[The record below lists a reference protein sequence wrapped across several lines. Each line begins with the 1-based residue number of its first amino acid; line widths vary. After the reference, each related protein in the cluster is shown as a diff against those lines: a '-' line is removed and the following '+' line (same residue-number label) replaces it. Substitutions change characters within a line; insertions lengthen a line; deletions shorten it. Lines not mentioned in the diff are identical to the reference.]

1 MPELPDVEN
10 YCRYLTQHGLRKKI
24 EGVTVAAP
32 KILKGASPRRLA
44 RALEG
49 RTLTR
54 ARRHGKHLFAEVDDG
69 RWLAFHFGMTGRLE
83 HFRDG
88 EQDPEYDRL
97 RFDFVGG
104 EHLAYV
110 NARMLGGVQLV
121 DDADAF
127 IRSKKLGPDAA
138 SVDEKTFRERLREK
152 RGAIKPAL
160 MDQTV
165 VAGIGNIYSDEIL
178 FQAGIHPRTAV
189 SDLDDASL
197 KQLYRTM
204 RRVLETAVAKGAGAE
219 DIERR
224 VPRTWLL
231 PHRGRGRE
239 CPRCGGKIATVKMQT
254 RSAYFCPKC
263 QREPHGARKS
273 RQP

>member
-10 YCRYLTQHGLRKKI
+10 YCRYLKRHGLHKKI

-32 KILKGASPRRLA
+32 KILKGTSPRGLA
-44 RALEG
+44 RMLEG
-49 RTLTR
+49 RTLAR
-54 ARRHGKHLFAEVDDG
+54 ARRHGKHLFAQVDDG

-88 EQDPEYDRL
+88 EKDPDYDRL
-97 RFDFVGG
+97 RFDFTGG

-110 NARMLGGVQLV
+110 NARMLGGVHLI
-121 DDADAF
+121 DDAETF

-138 SVDEKTFRERLREK
+138 SVDEKTFRERLRGK

-160 MDQTV
+160 MDQTLF
-165 VAGIGNIYSDEIL
+165 AGIGNIYSDEIL
-178 FQAGIHPRTAV
+178 FQAKIHPCTAV
-189 SDLDDASL
+189 SELDDKSL

-219 DIERR
+219 DVERR
-224 VPRTWLL
+224 VPKSWLL
-231 PHRGRGRE
+231 AHRRRGGE
-239 CPRCGGKIATVKMQT
+239 CPRCGGKISTLKMQT
-254 RSAYFCPKC
+254 RTAYLCPSC
-263 QREPHGARKS
+263 QREPRSARKS
-273 RQP
+273 